1 MGRGKNEKVK
11 GVSTGEW
18 MEAGQIEKRK
28 KKKQEDSNLIDQRG
42 SKKSYPLK

>member
-18 MEAGQIEKRK
+18 MEAGQIEKK
-28 KKKQEDSNLIDQRG
+28 KKEARG
-42 SKKSYPLK
+42 